1 MVEKENNVS
10 EVLGVMVKKQTR
22 MYQVTLVAK
31 RLRSTSRWS
40 PVGRRMQ
47 SKCIKI
53 ANSTFIQPDQGR
65 WKQPNLFGGTKFPV
79 VITRQSQHDCPL
91 GGSNTD
97 AVSSVL
103 ILKHSQD
110 RPKFSYF
117 SLGLQ
122 FCLPYYISLTS
133 RRPIFRNIFEALYFV
148 LQVSP
153 AGRGGLGSN
162 KRVAKPKYQ

>member
-1 MVEKENNVS
+1 
-10 EVLGVMVKKQTR
+10 
-22 MYQVTLVAK
+22 
-31 RLRSTSRWS
+31 
-40 PVGRRMQ
+40 MQ

-53 ANSTFIQPDQGR
+53 ANSTFTQPDQGR

-110 RPKFSYF
+110 RPKFLNF
-117 SLGLQ
+117 SLELQ
-122 FCLPYYISLTS
+122 LCLHLPYHIPLTY
-133 RRPIFRNIFEALYFV
+133 RRPIFRNIFETLYFF

-153 AGRGGLGSN
+153 AGRGGLGSI
-162 KRVAKPKYQ
+162 KRAAKPKYQQVVFFFVFITLFFILLIILMVTIIKYTSISLVT

>member
-1 MVEKENNVS
+1 
-10 EVLGVMVKKQTR
+10 
-22 MYQVTLVAK
+22 
-31 RLRSTSRWS
+31 
-40 PVGRRMQ
+40 MQ

-53 ANSTFIQPDQGR
+53 ANSTFTQPDQGR

-110 RPKFSYF
+110 RPKFLYF
-117 SLGLQ
+117 SRKLRL
-122 FCLPYYISLTS
+122 CLHLPYHISPTS
-133 RRPIFRNIFEALYFV
+133 RRQIFRNIFEALYFV

-162 KRVAKPKYQ
+162 KRVAKSKYQQVAVFPFHQFVVIWLIILMVTIRNTHQPARYLVIVKY

>member
-1 MVEKENNVS
+1 
-10 EVLGVMVKKQTR
+10 
-22 MYQVTLVAK
+22 
-31 RLRSTSRWS
+31 
-40 PVGRRMQ
+40 MQ

-103 ILKHSQD
+103 ILKHLQD

-117 SLGLQ
+117 SLELQ
-122 FCLPYYISLTS
+122 LCLHLSYHNSLTS
-133 RRPIFRNIFEALYFV
+133 RRHIFRNIFEALYFV

-162 KRVAKPKYQ
+162 KRVAKPKFQQVRFSFSQVYSYIVDNNGDGAHQPARYLVIVKY

>member
-1 MVEKENNVS
+1 
-10 EVLGVMVKKQTR
+10 
-22 MYQVTLVAK
+22 
-31 RLRSTSRWS
+31 
-40 PVGRRMQ
+40 MQ

-65 WKQPNLFGGTKFPV
+65 WKQPNLFGGSKFPV

-110 RPKFSYF
+110 RPKFLYF
-117 SLGLQ
+117 SLELQ
-122 FCLPYYISLTS
+122 LCLHLPYHIPLTS
-133 RRPIFRNIFEALYFV
+133 RQPIFRNIFETLYFV

-162 KRVAKPKYQ
+162 KRAAMPKYQQVVFFSFSSVYFFILLIILMVTIIKYTSTSLVT

>member
-1 MVEKENNVS
+1 
-10 EVLGVMVKKQTR
+10 
-22 MYQVTLVAK
+22 
-31 RLRSTSRWS
+31 
-40 PVGRRMQ
+40 MQ

-162 KRVAKPKYQ
+162 KRVAKPKYQQVRFSFSQVYSYIVDDNRDGAHQPARYLVIVKY